1 MPEIILKDADLTVNG
16 IDLSAQVQQIALTY
30 EANQEDASAMGDD
43 TIRNVPALKNWSMDV
58 TFKQDYAAGGVDDT
72 LFPLVGAA
80 AFTII
85 LLAESGGVSASNPSF
100 TGTAVLSSY
109 SPLSGA
115 HGALL
120 QAPVSFVPGGGDLV
134 RAVV

>member
-1 MPEIILKDADLTVNG
+1 MPEVILKDASLTVNG
-16 IDLSAQVQQIALTY
+16 VDLSAQVQQVALTY

-43 TIRNVPALKNWSMDV
+43 TIRNAPALKNWSMDV
-58 TFKQDYAAGGVDDT
+58 TFKQDYAGSGVDDT

-85 LLAESGGVSASNPSF
+85 LLPTSAAVGPANPSF

-120 QAPVSFVPGGGDLV
+120 QAPATFMPGGGDLA
-134 RAVV
+134 RATS

>member
-1 MPEIILKDADLTVNG
+1 MPEVILKDASLTVNG
-16 IDLSAQVQQIALTY
+16 IDLSAQVQQVALTY

-58 TFKQDYAAGGVDDT
+58 TFKQDYASSGVDDT

-80 AFTII
+80 AFT
-85 LLAESGGVSASNPSF
+85 LVLKPTSAVVGTDNPTF

-134 RAVV
+134 RATS

>member
-1 MPEIILKDADLTVNG
+1 MPEVILKDAFVSVNG
-16 IDLSAQVQQIALTY
+16 VDLSAQVQQVALTY
-30 EANQEDASAMGDD
+30 EANQEDASAMGDN

-58 TFKQDYAAGGVDDT
+58 TFKQDYAASGVDDT
-72 LFPLVGAA
+72 LFPLIGAA
-80 AFTII
+80 AFTVI
-85 LLAESGGVSASNPSF
+85 LRPDSGAVGASNPNF

-134 RAVV
+134 RSTS